1 MRVLLDVLGYVR
13 TMPGPDGKPVEEP
26 ELGKIVTPILDLTS
40 DYTPDPGDLVDVI
53 VRCQVRRVLPG

>member
-26 ELGKIVTPILDLTS
+26 ELGKVTTPILDLTA
-40 DYTPDPGDLVDVI
+40 DGHPNTGDIVDVI
-53 VRCQVRRVLPG
+53 VRCQVRRVIPG